1 MCGIFG
7 IEGHADAA
15 NLAYLAG
22 SMPYSN
28 RGQESAGLVS
38 WDGSK
43 VHVERGMG
51 QVADIFK
58 AKVLNRLPGTRA
70 IGHTRYSTS
79 GTSVMA
85 NAQPIVVKTSMGPLG
100 IIHNGNLVNDRGIR
114 QELEA
119 EGSIFQTTSDT
130 EVILHL
136 MARNPREDI
145 VESLMVALER
155 VEGGLFSAAGHGTG
169 PHCCPGPP
177 TASVPW

>member
-7 IEGHADAA
+7 IENHEDAA
-15 NLAYLAG
+15 NLAYLG
-22 SMPYSN
+22 LYGLQH

-38 WDGSK
+38 WDGAK
-43 VHVERGMG
+43 LHVGRGMG

-58 AKVLNRLPGTRA
+58 ERVLARLPGSRA
-70 IGHTRYSTS
+70 MGHTRYSTS
-79 GTSVMA
+79 GNSIMA

-100 IIHNGNLVNDRGIR
+100 IIHNGNLVNDRSLR
-114 QELEA
+114 QGLEE

-155 VEGGLFSAAGHGTG
+155 VEGAFSLLLMSDQGLVAARDPHGFR
-169 PHCCPGPP
+169 P
-177 TASVPW
+177 